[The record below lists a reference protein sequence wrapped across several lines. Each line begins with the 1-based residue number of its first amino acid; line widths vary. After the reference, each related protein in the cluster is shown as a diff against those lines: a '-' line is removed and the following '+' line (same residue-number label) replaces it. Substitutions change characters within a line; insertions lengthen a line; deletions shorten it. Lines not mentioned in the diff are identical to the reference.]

1 MKLNDESMYYL
12 GFIILVIIGMC
23 FIFSMLSYQFKVVEG
38 LTTITDSKK
47 NAQDIKNKTDK
58 ILDGLLIDKYR
69 ENYEDILTNLLEL
82 TNATILQK
90 LLSTDL
96 KDTNEII
103 NLGYR
108 ANALNDLKKTLN
120 DSMKYMDSK

>member
-1 MKLNDESMYYL
+1 MKLNDELMYYL

-23 FIFSMLSYQFKVVEG
+23 FIFSILSYQFKVVEG
-38 LTTITDSKK
+38 LTTTTDSKK
-47 NAQDIKNKTDK
+47 NAEDIKNKTDK

-69 ENYEDILTNLLEL
+69 ENYEDTLTNLLEL
-82 TNATILQK
+82 TNVTILQK

-96 KDTNEII
+96 KDKNEII
-103 NLGYR
+103 HLSYHT
-108 ANALNDLKKTLN
+108 NALNDFKKTLN

>member
-69 ENYEDILTNLLEL
+69 ENYEDTLTNLLEL

-90 LLSTDL
+90 ILSTDL
-96 KDTNEII
+96 KDKNEII
-103 NLGYR
+103 NLSYHT
-108 ANALNDLKKTLN
+108 NALNDFKKTLN